1 MTESLLSLSN
11 ILLFGQTI
19 EDLEFVNSDPVNA
32 INVNAATTPPPPA
45 VPPRNGNKRID
56 GVNVTAVAPDRVLVK
71 DLGNPN
77 SNGVYTVNAAAWLRD
92 TTISDLAVIAVT
104 GGTVNSGTNWL
115 VRRRVVG
122 GNIQYAFSS
131 LADRGRRRRGRNR
144 QLLDQ
149 LSAVDARIAKIYGF
163 SYEGKYYDLARPT
176 LFLVH
181 GDGDPL
187 AAVSPPAPGANP
199 ARAPRDPSET
209 GVSVADFQFA
219 DDIRFWS
226 YDKGDFSIR
235 MDVSTGTL
243 EDILLE
249 AEVDAQ
255 LQITSA
261 AKAQISGAAKV
272 QISHAAK
279 VQIGRRS
286 DR

>member
-1 MTESLLSLSN
+1 
-11 ILLFGQTI
+11 
-19 EDLEFVNSDPVNA
+19 
-32 INVNAATTPPPPA
+32 
-45 VPPRNGNKRID
+45 
-56 GVNVTAVAPDRVLVK
+56 
-71 DLGNPN
+71 
-77 SNGVYTVNAAAWLRD
+77 
-92 TTISDLAVIAVT
+92 
-104 GGTVNSGTNWL
+104 
-115 VRRRVVG
+115 
-122 GNIQYAFSS
+122 
-131 LADRGRRRRGRNR
+131 
-144 QLLDQ
+144 LDQ

-255 LQITSA
+255 MQMSSA
-261 AKAQISGAAKV
+261 AKMQTAGAAKM

-279 VQIGRRS
+279 MQIGRRS